1 MWPFFIRLPGI
12 FMEDCMQKVP
22 MTKEGFDSLQ
32 AELKQLKT
40 VERPQVTQDI
50 AEARS
55 HGDLKEN
62 AEYHAAREKQS
73 FIEGRIVD
81 VESKLSLCQ
90 VIDVTTIPNNG
101 KVIFGSTVTI
111 CHQDTDEEMRYKI
124 VGEDE
129 ADIKQHKISVS
140 SPIARALVG
149 KHVDDEAVVQTPEGE
164 VHYDIIAVDY
174 IA

>member
-1 MWPFFIRLPGI
+1 MLNLNCPCVKSSMLR
-12 FMEDCMQKVP
+12 
-22 MTKEGFDSLQ
+22 
-32 AELKQLKT
+32 
-40 VERPQVTQDI
+40 
-50 AEARS
+50 
-55 HGDLKEN
+55 
-62 AEYHAAREKQS
+62 
-73 FIEGRIVD
+73 
-81 VESKLSLCQ
+81 
-90 VIDVTTIPNNG
+90 TIPNNG

>member
-90 VIDVTTIPNNG
+90 VIDVKDNP
-101 KVIFGSTVTI
+101 K
-111 CHQDTDEEMRYKI
+111 
-124 VGEDE
+124 
-129 ADIKQHKISVS
+129 
-140 SPIARALVG
+140 
-149 KHVDDEAVVQTPEGE
+149 
-164 VHYDIIAVDY
+164 
-174 IA
+174 